1 MPVLKF
7 RVYWEDEES
16 IFRDILIRSS
26 QTFLEFHE
34 AILNAFEFL
43 PEQNATFFRSNDHWQ
58 RGREIILQPDDQQ
71 RKVAPLLMAETH
83 IGDVVRNPNEKF
95 VYLYDFAKH
104 WTFLIE
110 LIAVTREGNSQDYP
124 VCIRKEGPPPK
135 QYGNKKPEKDQMV
148 DTEDQYDLNDQE
160 GGDTGFSEEGERLD
174 SEEDEN
180 F

>member
-7 RVYWEDEES
+7 RVSWEDEES
-16 IFRDILIRSS
+16 IFRDILIRSA

-43 PEQNATFFRSNDHWQ
+43 PEQNATFFRSNDRWQ
-58 RGREIILQPDDQQ
+58 RGREIILQPDDQS
-71 RKVAPLLMAETH
+71 RKVSPLLMATTLME
-83 IGDVVRNPNEKF
+83 DAVRNPNEKF
-95 VYLYDFAKH
+95 IYLYDFVKR

-110 LIAVTREGNSQDYP
+110 LIAVTREGNNQNYP
-124 VCIRKEGPPPK
+124 ICIRKEGPPPK
-135 QYGNKKPEKDQMV
+135 QYGKKKPDGDQMIE
-148 DTEDQYDLNDQE
+148 TEDKYDLEDQE
-160 GGDTGFSEEGERLD
+160 GDAGFSEEGEHLD